1 MSTGSNITL
10 GEFKARVRYRCDAE
24 GILDRHPELDLDFE
38 TNCSMRML
46 RQKLANCDIN
56 MESTPSTEANLPT
69 TEAISGCGYA
79 EVDWPVDATRILG
92 LDVKVGSEWW
102 PIDNKDFSQ
111 RRQYIHNAE
120 LSWNYPD
127 ACAYIVRSL
136 PKITEPAGTSTR
148 AVGKIMIIPV
158 PTTGRYVLWY
168 LPEWTTLDEDA
179 DLVPGQEMWVE
190 WAIWDVCVKL
200 LIRDNDPDN
209 QKQLDDC
216 KEERDRIWTEIKQN
230 TMRLVDD
237 GPTEPSNRYGRNNHG
252 PRVIRY

>member
-38 TNCSMRML
+38 TNASLRML
-46 RQKLANCDIN
+46 RQKLANNDVN
-56 MESTPSTEANLPT
+56 MESTPTTEAALPT

-79 EVDWPVDATRILG
+79 EVDWPVEATRILG
-92 LDVKVGSEWW
+92 LDVKIGSEWW
-102 PIDNKDFSQ
+102 PIDPKDFAQ

-127 ACAYIVRSL
+127 TCAYIPRKM
-136 PKITEPAGTSTR
+136 PTQTNSTR
-148 AVGKIMIIPV
+148 NVGKIMIIPV

-168 LPEWTTLDEDA
+168 LPEWTVLDNDN
-179 DLVPGQEMWVE
+179 DLCPGQEMWIE

-200 LIRDNDPDN
+200 LVRDNDPDT
-209 QKQLDDC
+209 QTQLNNC
-216 KEERDRIWTEIKQN
+216 KEERDRVWLEIKN
-230 TMRLVDD
+230 NAMRVVDD
-237 GPTEPSNRYGRNNHG
+237 AASEPINRYGRNNHG
-252 PRVIRY
+252 PRVVRY